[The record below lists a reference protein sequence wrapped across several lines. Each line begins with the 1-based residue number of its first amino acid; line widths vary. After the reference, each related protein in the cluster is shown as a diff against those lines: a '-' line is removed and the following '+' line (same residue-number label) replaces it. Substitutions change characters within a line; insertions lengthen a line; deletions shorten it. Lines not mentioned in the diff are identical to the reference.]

1 MAAADVV
8 AVALP
13 RLRQPRGEGAKAVI
27 RPPDTQMAMNLSLSK
42 LPWYGQ
48 LGAFALLSI
57 AGAGVF
63 WNFYAKPAQASI
75 NTRQA
80 QLRTIRADITRGRA
94 TARRLPEFRRQ
105 VEDLQAQLDRL
116 RPVLPEEK
124 DVADLLR
131 RIQGMA
137 TQSNLTIRGFTPQ
150 AVATKQMYAEWPIG
164 LQLDGTYHNL
174 GGFLDRV
181 SKFPRI
187 INVTSIHIK
196 ARDTNNP
203 AESIQADCTAT
214 TFVLIDAKKPGP
226 AAPGAPGAA
235 PGAAKPATPP
245 AGKAE

>member
-1 MAAADVV
+1 
-8 AVALP
+8 
-13 RLRQPRGEGAKAVI
+13 
-27 RPPDTQMAMNLSLSK
+27 MAMNLSLSK

-48 LGAFALLSI
+48 LGAFAVLSI

-63 WNFYAKPAQASI
+63 WNFYAKPAQESI

-137 TQSNLTIRGFTPQ
+137 TQSNLQIRGFAPQ
-150 AVATKQMYAEWPIG
+150 PVATRQMYAEWPIG
-164 LQLDGTYHNL
+164 LELDGTYHNL
-174 GGFLDRV
+174 GSFLERV

-187 INVTSIHIK
+187 INVSGIHIK
-196 ARDTNNP
+196 VKDDDGP
-203 AESIQADCTAT
+203 AQTVEASCTAT
-214 TFVLIDAKKPGP
+214 TFVLVEAKPGDTKTP
-226 AAPGAPGAA
+226 GKSAPGAKP
-235 PGAAKPATPP
+235 AAKPAAP
-245 AGKAE
+245 KV